1 MTNRLMGTLFSQLED
16 RLPGLPRK
24 QAILAHTILETP
36 ELVAF
41 GSVRDISSQ
50 LDMNN
55 STVIRFAKSLGFSGY
70 QELQSVV
77 REAYLARAG
86 LKNSRRDID
95 NDGIDQAANTFAQ
108 QLANLEIARQHFSD
122 ADTDRICKFIL
133 EADRIIVIATG
144 SATIPGLMLI
154 RLLRHIGLRGE
165 LASGS
170 LTDQLI
176 AIHDIG
182 PNDTVIAIGLW
193 LTFNDTFRALD
204 VARRKQARTLAITG
218 SATSSLGKAADIE
231 IYAPAQGSTLTF
243 SVVATLAIV
252 EAMIANV
259 AAHVPESQQL
269 IEQELHNFYVDENL
283 LAPAFPRAN

>member
-1 MTNRLMGTLFSQLED
+1 
-16 RLPGLPRK
+16 
-24 QAILAHTILETP
+24 
-36 ELVAF
+36 
-41 GSVRDISSQ
+41 
-50 LDMNN
+50 MNN
-55 STVIRFAKSLGFSGY
+55 ATVIRFAKSLGFSGY

-86 LKNSRRDID
+86 LKNSRREID

-193 LTFNDTFRALD
+193 LTFNDTLRALD

>member
-1 MTNRLMGTLFSQLED
+1 MGTLFSQLED

-55 STVIRFAKSLGFSGY
+55 ATVIRFAKSLGFSGY

-231 IYAPAQGSTLTF
+231 IYAPA
-243 SVVATLAIV
+243 
-252 EAMIANV
+252 NV